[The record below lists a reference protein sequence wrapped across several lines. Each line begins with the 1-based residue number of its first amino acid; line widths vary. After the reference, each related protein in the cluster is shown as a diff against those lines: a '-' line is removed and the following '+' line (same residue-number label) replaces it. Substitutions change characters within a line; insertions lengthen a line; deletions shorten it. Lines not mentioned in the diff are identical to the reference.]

1 MIWLI
6 PLFALAF
13 ALLMVWQTYN
23 DRGPLIT
30 VEFENGAGIRA
41 GETELRFR
49 DVRVG
54 VAEVV
59 RFSEDLSSV
68 LVQIRLEKEIAPF
81 VDAGARFWIV
91 RPEVTPQGVS
101 GLDTVLSGVFM
112 EGSWDGTPG
121 PPREAFRGLPQAPL
135 FRAGREGL
143 QIALRTVPGGTITA
157 NAPILYRGIEVGQVG
172 PARISEFGNFAI
184 AEAIIFE
191 QYSNLITENTRFW
204 DTSGFTVSFG
214 PGGAEIDF
222 SSLATLVGGGV
233 TFDTFVSGGERA
245 QDGTVYEIFEEEAV
259 ARNSVF
265 NASEVEL
272 LELRVLFED
281 NISGLA
287 VGAPVELSGLTIGTV
302 ESLAGIV
309 DADRFGDTRVRLNVV
324 LGIQPARLG
333 IQGEITPEAAL
344 EFLATQVEGGLRAR
358 LASGSLLTG
367 GLKVELVRIDDAPP
381 AVIQLQEGDIPRL
394 PTTDSQVSDAAA
406 TVEGVFTRINSLPFE
421 ELLNSAIR
429 FMNNAAAFAASEDL
443 RQTPQELRGLVGDV
457 RGLVTSDEVR
467 AIPQTLNAALLR
479 LDSILAEIEAQQAV
493 ARVLAALD
501 ATTEAA
507 RSIGGSVEGVPDLV
521 SSLQAVAAQ
530 AASLPLEQLT
540 AEVTDLIDAA
550 EALIASP
557 GVADL
562 PVSLGDALDELTAS
576 LGELRAGGAV
586 QNVNATLS
594 SARDAADAI
603 ALSSRDLPQLVE
615 RITQVFDEAS
625 ATIQGY
631 NRGDVL
637 SRDAQRALQ
646 DISQASEAITALVR
660 LLERNP
666 SALIRGR

>member
-1 MIWLI
+1 
-6 PLFALAF
+6 
-13 ALLMVWQTYN
+13 
-23 DRGPLIT
+23 
-30 VEFENGAGIRA
+30 
-41 GETELRFR
+41 
-49 DVRVG
+49 
-54 VAEVV
+54 
-59 RFSEDLSSV
+59 
-68 LVQIRLEKEIAPF
+68 
-81 VDAGARFWIV
+81 
-91 RPEVTPQGVS
+91 
-101 GLDTVLSGVFM
+101 
-112 EGSWDGTPG
+112 
-121 PPREAFRGLPQAPL
+121 
-135 FRAGREGL
+135 
-143 QIALRTVPGGTITA
+143 
-157 NAPILYRGIEVGQVG
+157 
-172 PARISEFGNFAI
+172 
-184 AEAIIFE
+184 
-191 QYSNLITENTRFW
+191 
-204 DTSGFTVSFG
+204 
-214 PGGAEIDF
+214 
-222 SSLATLVGGGV
+222 
-233 TFDTFVSGGERA
+233 
-245 QDGTVYEIFEEEAV
+245 
-259 ARNSVF
+259 
-265 NASEVEL
+265 
-272 LELRVLFED
+272 VLFED

-479 LDSILAEIEAQQAV
+479 LDTILAEIEAQQAV

-576 LGELRAGGAV
+576 LGELREGGAV

-625 ATIQGY
+625 ATIAGY

-646 DISQASEAITALVR
+646 DISQAAEAITALVR